1 MYEVVLL
8 EKAIKQLT
16 KLPQKDAN
24 MIAAR
29 IDKLQENPYP
39 NGCKKLQGYDE
50 VYRIRQ
56 GNYRILYE
64 VFEDI
69 LIVKIIKVGN
79 RKDIYR
85 K

>member
-16 KLPQKDAN
+16 KLPHKDAN